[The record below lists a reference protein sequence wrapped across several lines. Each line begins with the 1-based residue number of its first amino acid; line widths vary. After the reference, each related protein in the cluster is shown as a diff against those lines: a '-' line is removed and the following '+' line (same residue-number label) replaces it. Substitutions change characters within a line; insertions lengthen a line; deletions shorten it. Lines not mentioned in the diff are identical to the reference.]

1 MHHCQSRRNRTASPP
16 LMKTHHRSLYSRSR
30 QRRAT
35 RFHSL
40 LKPNSFLG
48 LFTSYFAREPLHGFV
63 RAGLS
68 DFVPEGLNDSSQAIY
83 CLVSVRKRNRPVG
96 NGMIGSDRRATIRT
110 INQSGAR
117 DQTVPCRTDSRWN
130 RFQAINCPATIIQS
144 LRDGLKN
151 QALRL
156 VSDRPLSM
164 MQPQKKICVIC
175 EICGS
180 FRLICVRA
188 YLPIG
193 GRPYSLTLLS
203 RNALA
208 TTDTELNDI
217 AAPAMIGLRSS
228 PKNG

>member
-144 LRDGLKN
+144 LRDKGPPRLFAPSPFRPFAVSLSTGRFPFLHRY
-151 QALRL
+151 QA
-156 VSDRPLSM
+156 
-164 MQPQKKICVIC
+164 INC
-175 EICGS
+175 
-180 FRLICVRA
+180 
-188 YLPIG
+188 
-193 GRPYSLTLLS
+193 
-203 RNALA
+203 LA
-208 TTDTELNDI
+208 TI
-217 AAPAMIGLRSS
+217 IQSLRDGSLFLHRYQAINCLATIIQS
-228 PKNG
+228 LRDEVRQHPTRLLCAQTL